1 MEMEIEEKL
10 QEIYQNLYIE
20 VHFIDFR
27 LYEIVTKIEKYPIG
41 IFESKIRYKYKA
53 DKTIDYNIMLI
64 ENIIDNEILLPFF
77 KNKI

>member
-1 MEMEIEEKL
+1 MEIEIEEKL

-27 LYEIVTKIEKYPIG
+27 LYEIVTKIETNPIG